1 MEEHN
6 IFDSI
11 QLAIC
16 VVLLLAGIAI
26 SVTGIAF
33 WYDAMHPDI
42 TEVNNPDGSK
52 IDRKGCKNN
61 CYRLCRGK
69 KCHNYVLPT

>member
-1 MEEHN
+1 MFIIYAGLLISLLGICSYVIRPNISMEEHN

-33 WYDAMHPDI
+33 WYEAIHPDI
-42 TEVNNPDGSK
+42 KEVRDPDGS
-52 IDRKGCKNN
+52 
-61 CYRLCRGK
+61 
-69 KCHNYVLPT
+69 